1 MSTMDEMKK
10 TLKEGKTFKCP
21 KCKDGYWKVKNNNHV
36 YYCDKCNLH
45 IIERADLKLDFTK

>member
-10 TLKEGKTFKCP
+10 TLKEGKVFKCP